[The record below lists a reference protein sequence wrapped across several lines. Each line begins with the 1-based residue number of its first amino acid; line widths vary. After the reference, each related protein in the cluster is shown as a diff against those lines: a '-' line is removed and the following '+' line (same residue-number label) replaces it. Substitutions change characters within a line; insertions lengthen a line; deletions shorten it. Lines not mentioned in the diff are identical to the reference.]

1 MTRAPSPSTPWSFS
15 VIRPRVVLPL
25 CDVVNRLVRRTER
38 RYRHRRAV
46 PCPEGA
52 RAMTYQAGRHFL
64 QVPGPSNIPDRI
76 LRAIAQ
82 PVLDHRGPAWA
93 KLQAEVFERVRPV

>member
-1 MTRAPSPSTPWSFS
+1 
-15 VIRPRVVLPL
+15 
-25 CDVVNRLVRRTER
+25 
-38 RYRHRRAV
+38 
-46 PCPEGA
+46 
-52 RAMTYQAGRHFL
+52 MTYQAGRHFL

-93 KLQAEVFERVRPV
+93 KLQAEILRAHPASLQDQASR